1 MNSGLFLGQCGLE
14 LVNYLPGSL
23 GPRQRMKA
31 ERQISFAGG
40 EAANAAIAFCA
51 FGNAASLVT
60 ALGGHPLAEVART
73 DIIEHGVTLV
83 DLDASSKRPPPVGTV
98 LADLE
103 HHEYSVAYANTRT
116 RKPRP
121 ARLDETL
128 HDADIVLLDGSY
140 HLQAREA
147 AQAAKRRG
155 IPVVLVGGCWKD
167 ELKTLLPLADYLIV
181 SRDFRPPGCAFRRAL
196 PRELAALGVPR
207 IAMTR
212 GPDPILAVVEGHA
225 REIPVR
231 PVRVLDPLNAGAI
244 LHGAFCHFILERDF
258 YSALEAA
265 GTVASFSC
273 TSLGPRH
280 WMEQLKTLRFPPPLR
295 QDRRAPHAPFA
306 PLQAPGSSTRTSTYP
321 SAVP

>member
-83 DLDASSKRPPPVGTV
+83 DLDASSKRPPSMGTV

-103 HHEYSVAYANTRT
+103 RHEYSVAYANTRT
-116 RKPRP
+116 RKPRS

-128 HDADIVLLDGSY
+128 HDADIVLLDASY
-140 HLQAREA
+140 LLQAREA

-181 SRDFRPPGCAFRRAL
+181 SRDFRPPGCAYRRAL

-207 IAMTR
+207 IAITR
-212 GPDPILAVVEGHA
+212 GADPILAVVEGHV

-231 PVRVLDPLNAGAI
+231 PVRVLDPLNAGA
-244 LHGAFCHFILERDF
+244 ILERDF

-280 WMEQLKTLRFPPPLR
+280 WMEQLKTLRFPLPHR
-295 QDRRAPHAPFA
+295 QEQRAPRAPFAPFA
-306 PLQAPGSSTRTSTYP
+306 PLQAPGRSTRTSTYP